1 MKRTISKMKST
12 LDGINIRLDL
22 SKEKFSEIEHTAIE
36 TKIENSKQTNKN
48 IRELWDKFKWTNIC
62 IFGIPKGQERE
73 ERTEKIFKEIMAEK
87 FKS

>member
-48 IRELWDKFKWTNIC
+48 IREL
-62 IFGIPKGQERE
+62 
-73 ERTEKIFKEIMAEK
+73 
-87 FKS
+87 